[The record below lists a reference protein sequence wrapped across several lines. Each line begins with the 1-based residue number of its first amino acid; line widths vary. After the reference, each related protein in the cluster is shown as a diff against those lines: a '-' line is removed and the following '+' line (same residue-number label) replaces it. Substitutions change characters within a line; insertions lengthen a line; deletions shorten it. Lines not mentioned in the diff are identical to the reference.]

1 VPGVAFTAASAGAA
15 PGAALPPGL
24 QPRVVDVTQDPAYIF
39 GEPEVAVNPK
49 NPNNVV
55 YVATKVG
62 STPTCILTKNPNC
75 VSVPTA
81 FGPLPAGD
89 IDNVP
94 GFAPNAILVSFDRG
108 QTWKSVAVPTFPPP
122 FPDSGFFETID
133 PGITVS
139 PAGTFYFSEDVTNF
153 WDGFATG
160 NIGRDGAVVVS
171 KSTDGG
177 LTWSTPVLTGT
188 PQDRPFITFD
198 ASTGTIYEA
207 SGHGPLGTDSTANP
221 NAPPMGQPGRYLV
234 ASSDGVQWTTPT
246 CTPDST
252 SPDGTSC
259 TGFLGSGV
267 FGPYMSAAHGVF
279 ATGTAA
285 GCDFTKFPVR
295 CTSEV
300 LQTTTDAGLTW
311 TQHAVPDS
319 SDSGDGPL
327 GPLVAA
333 DPSRPGH
340 FTVGYLNAANT
351 ELVVRQTRDYG
362 NTWSGPTVLSND
374 PTFTKVL
381 WKPWLAYSSDGK
393 TLGLMWRTWE
403 GTPNLSP
410 YSVWA
415 TISKDGGANF
425 SPPLEVSDGDSATPW
440 PQLGTGGD
448 DFSFITL
455 SAQDAFVAWGD
466 WRNNDTQGN
475 PERQGFISII
485 KLQAFDHR

>member
-1 VPGVAFTAASAGAA
+1 LVCLAGLGLAVPTVALTAPSAGAA
-15 PGAALPPGL
+15 PPGALPPGL
-24 QPRVVDVTQDPAYIF
+24 QPHVVNVTQDPAYIF

-108 QTWKSVAVPTFPPP
+108 QSWKSVPVPTFPPP

-133 PGITVS
+133 PGITVG
-139 PAGTFYFSEDVTNF
+139 PDGTFYFSEDVTNF

-177 LTWSTPVLTGT
+177 RTWSTPVLTGT
-188 PQDRPFITFD
+188 PQDRPFITID
-198 ASTGTIYEA
+198 ASTGMIYEA

-221 NAPPMGQPGRYLV
+221 NAPNTGPSGRWLV
-234 ASSDGVQWTTPT
+234 ASTDGVHWTTPA
-246 CTPDST
+246 
-252 SPDGTSC
+252 
-259 TGFLGSGV
+259 FLGAGV
-267 FGPYMSAAHGVF
+267 SGPYMSAAEGVF
-279 ATGTAA
+279 ATGTGTTNKTFCGSA
-285 GCDFTKFPVR
+285 PR
-295 CTSEV
+295 CEV

-311 TQHAVPDS
+311 TQHAIPNSSDS
-319 SDSGDGPL
+319 SD

-340 FTVGYLNAANT
+340 FTVAFLNAAT
-351 ELVVRQTRDYG
+351 TALYVTQTTDNG
-362 NTWSGPTVLSND
+362 ATWSGLTVVTQD
-374 PTFTKVL
+374 PSKVQ
-381 WKPWLAYSSDGK
+381 WKPWLAYSSDGR

-403 GTPNLSP
+403 GTPNRSP
-410 YSVWA
+410 YSVWT
-415 TISKDGGANF
+415 TISSDGGATF
-425 SPPLEVSDGDSATPW
+425 SPPLEVSDGDSAIPW

-455 SAQDAFVAWGD
+455 SAQDAFVSWGD

-475 PERQGFISII
+475 PERQGFMSVI